1 MRSHRFD
8 IASLLAGLLFLTIAG
23 VYVAGGLSMRSVVP
37 IRILG
42 PGLFIGLGVIG
53 LVRVLTRAGRRGP

>member
-23 VYVAGGLSMRSVVP
+23 GYVAGGLSMRSAVP